1 MNKLA
6 WRVLKAL
13 LLVCIVLSSV
23 CVLDKMLPPRIL
35 ASPFVLILIQVFVA
49 SVLTFLVCEFLPRL
63 FCRFRA
69 ASRVRM
75 VEGENMDTEVQIYQN
90 ALDFSNVKIRDCIVP
105 RPEVVAIG
113 VDQTLEEL
121 KGLFVESGLSK
132 IIVYEDNIDNVVGYI
147 HSSEMF
153 RNPPD
158 WRECVKPVPIVPET
172 MPAHNL
178 MKLFMQQKKTL
189 AVVVDEFGGTSGI
202 VSLED
207 LVEEILG
214 DIEDEHDNVSYICK
228 QVAPA
233 EYVLSA
239 RLEISKVNETFGL
252 DLPESDDYMTIGG
265 LILSRYQ
272 KFPKPHEVVAIGR
285 YSFKIL
291 RLTATKI
298 ELVRLKV
305 TE

>member
-1 MNKLA
+1 MNRLA
-6 WRVLKAL
+6 WRLLKAL
-13 LLVCIVLSSV
+13 LLVCIVLVSV
-23 CVLDKMLPPRIL
+23 RLLDDMLPPRIL
-35 ASPFVLILIQVFVA
+35 ASPFVLILIQVLVA
-49 SVLTFLVCEFLPRL
+49 SFLALGVCEFLPRL
-63 FCRFRA
+63 FRQFKA
-69 ASRVRM
+69 AFLARQM
-75 VEGENMDTEVQIYQN
+75 EGESKDTEVQIYQN
-90 ALDFSNVKIRDCIVP
+90 ALDFSTVKIRDCIVP
-105 RPEVVAIG
+105 RPEVIAIG
-113 VDQTLEEL
+113 IDQTLDEL
-121 KGLFVESGLSK
+121 KGLFIESGLSK

-158 WRECVKPVPIVPET
+158 WRECVKSVPIVPET
-172 MPAHNL
+172 MPASNL

-214 DIEDEHDNVSYICK
+214 DIEDEHDNVSYVCK
-228 QVAPA
+228 QVAPD

-272 KFPKPHEVVAIGR
+272 NFPKPHEVVTIGR
-285 YSFKIL
+285 YKFKIL